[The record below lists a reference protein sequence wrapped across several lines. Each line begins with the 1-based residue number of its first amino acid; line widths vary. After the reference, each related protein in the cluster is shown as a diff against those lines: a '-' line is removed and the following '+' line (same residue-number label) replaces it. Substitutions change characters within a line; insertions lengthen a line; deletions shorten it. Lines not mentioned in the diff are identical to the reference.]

1 LTRYHGTALTLAR
14 EARKEAVV
22 SGAVLQLTEATF
34 DEEIGASPVPVVVE
48 FWAPWCPP
56 CRAMAPILDS
66 IALDY
71 EDRVRVAKV
80 DVDEQVALARRYDV
94 ASVPTVLLF
103 AEGELRGRTVGAR
116 SRHQLL
122 EDLGILVS

>member
-1 LTRYHGTALTLAR
+1 M
-14 EARKEAVV
+14 
-22 SGAVLQLTEATF
+22 SGEVLQLTEATF

-71 EDRVRVAKV
+71 EDRVRVAKI
-80 DVDEQVALARRYDV
+80 DVDEHVALARRYDV
-94 ASVPTVLLF
+94 ASVPTVLVF

-116 SRHQLL
+116 SRRQLL
-122 EDLGILVS
+122 EDLGVLVS

>member
-1 LTRYHGTALTLAR
+1 MSGEVRELTA
-14 EARKEAVV
+14 
-22 SGAVLQLTEATF
+22 ATF

-56 CRAMAPILDS
+56 CTAMAPVLES
-66 IALDY
+66 IALEY

-80 DVDEQVALARRYDV
+80 NADEHGELARRYDV
-94 ASVPTVLLF
+94 VSVPTVLLF

-116 SRHQLL
+116 SRRRLL
-122 EDLGILVS
+122 EDLGVLVS